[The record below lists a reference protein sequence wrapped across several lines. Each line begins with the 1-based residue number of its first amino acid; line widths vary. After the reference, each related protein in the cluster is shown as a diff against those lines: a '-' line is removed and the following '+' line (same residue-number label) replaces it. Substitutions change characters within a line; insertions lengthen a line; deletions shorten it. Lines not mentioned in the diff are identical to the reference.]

1 MKTKTQTKLLSI
13 VLVLTMLVGMLT
25 VIPFTVSAATLSGA
39 GTQSDP
45 YLITSVDDWNTF
57 AENVSTYATSYVKVT
72 ATELDFGGAS
82 PKQVVKFKGTL
93 DGNGVVIKNAV
104 MSGGSDVGLIC
115 TSSGTYK
122 NFVITDS
129 SFTADTQWVGALL
142 CCTNNTT
149 RIENVYITNTV
160 TVTSNQTSGKN
171 AYAGCL
177 LGGFGSKNTEYTVT
191 FSNCVVDGHTYAP
204 NGGKYCGAIFGGT
217 QNKDDGTSVHSAVI
231 ENCMVTG
238 KVTGK
243 SPASGFIGYAGKSPV
258 TFTNCIYAGGAE
270 SEYFTSY
277 PFSRDV
283 GSISVTNCYTTYVC
297 KGDGVYKNASG
308 SEVAYTAE
316 NSGVTFINKD
326 EPLAEDGKHFAD
338 SAFNS
343 RGALIGLD
351 ATVTVE
357 GFTKRENDIMVPT
370 GLASFAPQ
378 SPFYVAPDA
387 PTELRGEGTEA
398 SPYLLANATEY
409 LLFAELAT
417 ANSNYSGKFIK
428 LEADID
434 FKGVTAPKMEG
445 FAGTLDGNG
454 KALMNIN
461 MSGTGDVALF
471 CSPANNA
478 TFKNLV
484 VKSSTFELTG
494 SGNWHGTICC
504 CTNAKNVTFSNIY
517 VDKDVKIISKTTHD
531 NSIVGGICGGV
542 YGDNSAVVTIENCI
556 FAGTLT
562 ATGKYAGG
570 ILGTVEQKKGKPAN
584 TVTVKN
590 CLNMGDVSSAK
601 DFVAGVVVAEGVTVE
616 NCVNIGTVSGANYV
630 AGVYAGNPK
639 YTTTSVSGCYSVNS
653 IYDHNT
659 SGGGTF
665 TTENNTVVSLK
676 DLFGNNAT
684 VPATFTKRAGDIAVP
699 AGCTVAPANI
709 FGINMVSGAA
719 VRMANP
725 TGLRFTA
732 MLGADYLNALVG
744 DATDYSFGII
754 IAPTD
759 YIAEANGTFTVEA
772 LKALSYTVSYKEIK
786 AEKLQNDPTADGC
799 YVFTGTL
806 VNVQEANYNRDFSA
820 IAYVKVGDTY
830 YYSSYNEADNSRNIA
845 EVAESACNDTATEQ
859 SEVYQ
864 YAVTEGETV
873 VYSPYTEEQR
883 KVLADFFQ

>member
-1 MKTKTQTKLLSI
+1 MKTKAQTKLLSI

-25 VIPFTVSAATLSGA
+25 VIPFTVSAAALSGS
-39 GTQSDP
+39 GTESDP
-45 YLITSVDDWNTF
+45 YLITSVSDWNTF
-57 AENVSTYATSYVKVT
+57 AENVSDYATSYVKVT
-72 ATELDFGGAS
+72 AAELDFGGAA

-104 MSGGSDVGLIC
+104 MSGKADVGLIC

-122 NFVITDS
+122 NFVITNS
-129 SFTADTQWVGALL
+129 SFTVTDQWVGALL

-149 RIENVYITNTV
+149 HIENVYV
-160 TVTSNQTSGKN
+160 TDSVSVTSSEYGNGKN

-177 LGGFGSKNTEYTVT
+177 LGGFGSKSTTYTVS
-191 FSNCVVDGHTYAP
+191 FKDCVVDGHVYATS
-204 NGGKYCGAIFGGT
+204 GARYCGLVFGGT
-217 QNKDDGTSVHSAVI
+217 QGAAHSAVI

-238 KVTGK
+238 RNTGK
-243 SPASGFIGYAGKSPV
+243 SPSSGFIGYAGNSSV

-270 SEYFTSY
+270 TDYFTSY

-297 KGDGVYKNASG
+297 NSDGVYKNGNGTEIKYSD
-308 SEVAYTAE
+308 E

-357 GFTKRENDIMVPT
+357 GFTKRENDIMVPN

-409 LLFAELAT
+409 LLFAQLAT

-434 FKGVTAPKMEG
+434 FKGVTVPKIEG

-454 KALMNIN
+454 KALKNIN
-461 MSGTGDVALF
+461 MSGTIDVALF
-471 CSPANNA
+471 CSPADNA

-484 VKSSTFELTG
+484 VKSSTFELHG
-494 SGNWHGTICC
+494 SENWQATICC

-517 VDKDVKIISKTTHD
+517 VDKDVQIISNTTNV
-531 NSIVGGICGGV
+531 NSYAGGICAGT
-542 YGDNSAVVTIENCI
+542 YGNNASLTIENCV
-556 FAGTLT
+556 FAGTIT
-562 ATGKYAGG
+562 ATGIYVGG
-570 ILGTVEQKKGKPAN
+570 ILASSNETTNAV
-584 TVTVKN
+584 VRN
-590 CLNMGDVSSAK
+590 CLNIGTITSKGQM
-601 DFVAGVVVAEGVTVE
+601 VAGIAVGQSVSIYD
-616 NCVNIGTVSGANYV
+616 CVNAGYVSGSKYD
-630 AGVYAGNPK
+630 AGIYAGNAK
-639 YTTTSVSGCYSVNS
+639 SAVTVSGCYS
-653 IYDHNT
+653 INT
-659 SGGGTF
+659 LCDYKTEGSGTV
-665 TTENNTVVSLK
+665 TAENNTVVSLK

-709 FGINMVSGAA
+709 FGINMMSGAA

-744 DATDYSFGII
+744 DATDYSYGII

-759 YIAEANGTFTVEA
+759 YVAEANGVFTVEA
-772 LKALSYTVSYKEIK
+772 LKALSYEVAYKEIK
-786 AEKLQNDPTADGC
+786 AENLQNDPTADGC

-806 VNVQEANYNRDFSA
+806 VNVQKENYNRDFSA

-830 YYSSYNEADNSRNIA
+830 YYSNYNEADNARNIA
-845 EVAESACNDTATEQ
+845 EVASNACADTSAEQ
-859 SEVYQ
+859 NEVYQ
-864 YAVTEGETV
+864 YAVTDGETV

>member
-25 VIPFTVSAATLSGA
+25 VIPFTVSAAALSGS

-45 YLITSVDDWNTF
+45 ILITSVADWNTF

-72 ATELDFGGAS
+72 AAELDFGGTA

-104 MSGGSDVGLIC
+104 MSGKADVGLIC

-122 NFVITDS
+122 NFVITNS
-129 SFTADTQWVGALL
+129 SFTVTDQWVGALL

-149 RIENVYITNTV
+149 HIENVYV
-160 TVTSNQTSGKN
+160 TDSVSVTSSEYGNGKN

-177 LGGFGSKNTEYTVT
+177 LGGFGSKSTTYTVS
-191 FSNCVVDGHTYAP
+191 FKDCVVDGHVYATS
-204 NGGKYCGAIFGGT
+204 GARYCGLVFGGT
-217 QNKDDGTSVHSAVI
+217 QGAAHSAVI
-231 ENCMVTG
+231 ENCMATG
-238 KVTGK
+238 RNTGK
-243 SPASGFIGYAGKSPV
+243 SPSSGFIGYAETSAV

-270 SEYFTSY
+270 SDYFASY
-277 PFSRDV
+277 PFAQKV
-283 GSISVTNCYTTYVC
+283 ANISVNNCYTTYVC
-297 KGDGVYKNASG
+297 KGDGVYKNG
-308 SEVAYTAE
+308 DGTEIKYTDA

-357 GFTKRENDIMVPT
+357 GFTKRENDIMVPN

-378 SPFYVAPDA
+378 SPFYIAPDA

-398 SPYLLANATEY
+398 SPYLLANDTEY
-409 LLFAELAT
+409 LLFAQLAS

-434 FKGVTAPKMEG
+434 FKGVTVPKLEG

-454 KALMNIN
+454 KALKNIN

-471 CSPANNA
+471 CSPADNA
-478 TFKNLV
+478 TFKNLII
-484 VKSSTFELTG
+484 KSSTFELTG
-494 SGNWHGTICC
+494 GGNWHGTICC

-665 TTENNTVVSLK
+665 TTENNTLVTINQLI
-676 DLFGNNAT
+676 GNNAT

-759 YIAEANGTFTVEA
+759 YVAEANGVFTVEA

-786 AEKLQNDPTADGC
+786 AEKLQNDPSADGC

-830 YYSSYNEADNSRNIA
+830 YYSNYNEADNARNIA
-845 EVAESACNDTATEQ
+845 EVASNACADTSAEQ
-859 SEVYQ
+859 NEVYQ

>member
-25 VIPFTVSAATLSGA
+25 VIPFTVSAGTLTGSG
-39 GTQSDP
+39 TESDP
-45 YLITSVDDWNTF
+45 ILITSVADWNTF
-57 AENVSTYATSYVKVT
+57 AENVSDYATSYVKVT
-72 ATELDFGGAS
+72 ATELDFGGAA
-82 PKQVVKFKGTL
+82 PKQIVNFKGTL
-93 DGNGVVIKNAV
+93 DGNGVVIKNVV
-104 MSGGSDVGLIC
+104 MSGKEDIGLIC

-129 SFTADTQWVGALL
+129 SFHASGQWVGALL

-160 TVTSNQTSGKN
+160 TVTSDHTSKKN

-177 LGGFGSKNTEYTVT
+177 LGGFGKKDIEYTVT
-191 FSNCVVDGHTYAP
+191 FSNCVVDGHVYAT
-204 NGGKYCGAIFGGT
+204 NGAKSCGAIFGAT
-217 QNKDDGTSVHSAVI
+217 QDKDDGTSVHSAVI

-238 KVTGK
+238 RNTGK
-243 SPASGFIGYAGKSPV
+243 SPSSGFIGYAGKSPV

-270 SEYFTSY
+270 GEYFTSY

-297 KGDGVYKNASG
+297 KGDGVYKTASD

-326 EPLAEDGKHFAD
+326 EPLAEDGKNFAD

-351 ATVTVE
+351 APITVE

-378 SPFYVAPDA
+378 SPFYIAPDA

-398 SPYLLANATEY
+398 SPYLLANAVEY
-409 LLFAELAT
+409 LLFAELAS

-434 FKGVTAPKMEG
+434 FAGVTAPKMEG

-478 TFKNLV
+478 TFKNLII
-484 VKSSTFELTG
+484 KSSTYELHG
-494 SGNWHGTICC
+494 DGNWQATICC
-504 CTNAKNVTFSNIY
+504 CTDAKNVTFSNIY
-517 VDKDVKIISKTTHD
+517 VDKDVQIISNTTNA
-531 NSIVGGICGGV
+531 NSYAGGICAGT
-542 YGDNSAVVTIENCI
+542 YGNNASLTIENCV
-556 FAGTLT
+556 FAGTIT
-562 ATGKYAGG
+562 ATGIYVGG
-570 ILGTVEQKKGKPAN
+570 ILASSNATTNAVIR
-584 TVTVKN
+584 N
-590 CLNMGDVSSAK
+590 CLNMGTITSK
-601 DFVAGVVVAEGVTVE
+601 GQMVAGIAVGQSVSIYD
-616 NCVNIGTVSGANYV
+616 CVNAGYVSGSKYD
-630 AGVYAGNPK
+630 AGIYAGNAK
-639 YTTTSVSGCYSVNS
+639 SAVTVSGCYS
-653 IYDHNT
+653 INT
-659 SGGGTF
+659 LCDYKTEGSGTV
-665 TTENNTVVSLK
+665 TAENNTRVQLS

-759 YIAEANGTFTVEA
+759 YIAEANGVFTVEA
-772 LKALSYTVSYKEIK
+772 LKALSYEVAYKEIK